1 MEKPFRFKQFE
12 VDQNGAGFK
21 FTTDSLL
28 LGALAPVESA
38 ESILEIGPGTG
49 VVSLML
55 AQRCHASVYAI
66 EIDEDSARVAS
77 HNFLQSPWKER
88 LELMQG
94 DATECPMGIKAN
106 LDWVVCNPP
115 YFSDS
120 MLSEDERKNRGRHQQ
135 SLNPSTLLESF
146 IRLSHEQGKLFI
158 ISTPVYVQEIM
169 GLAMM
174 RGLWCRKII
183 DLYSKPG
190 KEAIRQLLWIQKENC
205 LLERES
211 FFIRNE
217 KNEYSNE
224 YKNAL
229 KDFLLKVD

>member
-28 LGALAPVESA
+28 LGALAPVEA
-38 ESILEIGPGTG
+38 AKSILEIGPGTG

-55 AQRCHASVYAI
+55 AQRCPASVFAI
-66 EIDEDSARVAS
+66 EIDEDSARVAAN
-77 HNFLQSPWKER
+77 NFSKSRWKER
-88 LELMQG
+88 LTLRQG
-94 DATECPMGIKAN
+94 DATQYQLESESKV
-106 LDWVVCNPP
+106 DWVVCNPP

-135 SLNPSTLLESF
+135 SLNPATLLESF
-146 IRLSHEQGKLFI
+146 IRLSHEKGKLFI
-158 ISTPVYVQEIM
+158 ISTPSYVQELM
-169 GLAMM
+169 GLGMM
-174 RGLWCRKII
+174 KGLWCRNII

-205 LLERES
+205 MLSRES
-211 FFIRNE
+211 FFIRDE
-217 KNEYSNE
+217 KNQYSIE

-229 KDFLLKVD
+229 KDFLLKVE